1 MKPSVSHPYLPA
13 TDAQRQEMLG
23 SVGVDT
29 VQDLF
34 QDIPSRFRSPLLDL
48 PAALSELELRQELEE
63 IGSANAV
70 SGKYMS
76 FLGGGAYHHFI
87 PAVVRAMVSRGELLT
102 SYTPYQPE
110 VSQ

>member
-29 VQDLF
+29 GQDLF

-48 PAALSELELRQELEE
+48 PAALSELELRQ
-63 IGSANAV
+63 
-70 SGKYMS
+70 
-76 FLGGGAYHHFI
+76 
-87 PAVVRAMVSRGELLT
+87 
-102 SYTPYQPE
+102 
-110 VSQ
+110 